1 MLDKIFN
8 CLEEVER
15 PETINSR
22 KLRLQKKSFG
32 KENGIQDSSPE
43 GICQLGRQESRIIFR
58 QYYWVI
64 FMSSIFKFN
73 K

>member
-43 GICQLGRQESRIIFR
+43 GICQLGGTRKQNYFQTILLG
-58 QYYWVI
+58 YLHVI
-64 FMSSIFKFN
+64 YF
-73 K
+73 